1 MTTFTFIFYTLHA
14 PHSTLNDMYIYKK
27 RSLIILFTILDAI
40 GGVVSWPF
48 RVFGSVRIPENPER
62 IAVLRLDHIGDII
75 MATVVLKPL
84 RKRLPAST
92 IDMIVPSWGFD
103 LVKTSTEATNV
114 VIFDTAWFDRRCSAG
129 TAAQAKGVFSLARL
143 LRKGKYDVVVDL
155 RGDFR
160 HILAMWLAGIRG
172 RISYGVTGG
181 GFLLTHEV
189 PYRRNRHE
197 TERNIDLVRVLGAG
211 PQVPEVEMHILP
223 EAERKAE
230 RLLAENGVNGPYA
243 VIHPSP
249 GHSSKVWDEDGFFAV
264 AGYLAG
270 SKNLTC
276 VFVGSP
282 GGSGLVRSVVSRI
295 GKKGRDLC
303 GKTDL
308 ETLAALIRNASFF
321 IGVDS
326 APAHIAAAFKV
337 PGIILF
343 SGINDPDEWAPKG
356 GHLKVI
362 HPGRGKDLSSVTPRE
377 VCEAIDAI
385 LG

>member
-1 MTTFTFIFYTLHA
+1 
-14 PHSTLNDMYIYKK
+14 MYIYRK

-40 GGVVSWPF
+40 GRVVFWPF

-92 IDMIVPSWGFD
+92 TDMIVPSWGFD
-103 LVKTSTEATNV
+103 LVKTSTEASNV
-114 VIFDTAWFDRRCSAG
+114 VIFDAAWFDRRRSAG
-129 TAAQAKGVFSLARL
+129 MAAQAKGIFSLARL
-143 LRKGKYDVVVDL
+143 LRKGKYDVVIDL

-160 HILAMWLAGIRG
+160 HILAMWLAGIRV

-189 PYRRNRHE
+189 PYSRNRHE
-197 TERNIDLVRVLGAG
+197 TERDVDLIRVLGAG
-211 PQVPEVEMHILP
+211 SQVPEVELHILP

-230 RLLAENGVNGPYA
+230 RLLAENGINGPYA

-270 SKNLTC
+270 SKNFTC
-276 VFVGSP
+276 VFVGAP
-282 GGSGLVRSVVSRI
+282 GDTDIVKNIVPRI
-295 GKKGRDLC
+295 GKRGRDLC
-303 GKTDL
+303 GKTDI
-308 ETLAALIRNASFF
+308 ETLAALVRNASFF
-321 IGVDS
+321 LGVDS
-326 APAHIAAAFKV
+326 APAHVAAAFKV
-337 PGIILF
+337 PGVILF
-343 SGINDPDEWAPKG
+343 SGINDPDEWAPRG
-356 GHLKVI
+356 GDLKVI
-362 HPGRGKDLSSVTPRE
+362 CPGKGRDLSSVTPRE
-377 VCEAIDAI
+377 VCEAVDGV
-385 LG
+385 LGGTK